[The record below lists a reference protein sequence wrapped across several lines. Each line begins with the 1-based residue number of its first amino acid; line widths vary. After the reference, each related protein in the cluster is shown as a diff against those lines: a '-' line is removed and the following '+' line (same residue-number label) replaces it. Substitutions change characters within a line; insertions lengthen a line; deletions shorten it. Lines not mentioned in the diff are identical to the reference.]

1 MPFPFIIGV
10 GAIAAGVLG
19 LAGHVSA
26 KEKNEEAQ
34 RICNNAKY
42 NFDQAQEKAKEKFD
56 AVNEVL
62 GDLGSEKLIAIKYLQ
77 FFKTY
82 YDEIRHVPNLLKH
95 DKELNYDLSSF
106 SEKNIDNLLS
116 YGNNLANIASKSA
129 ESNDNCAFIG
139 AIAGPGIAAG
149 VAGVS
154 ALVSGGVVAGM
165 GAAATAA
172 LCSPL
177 AIVAAPLFL
186 VHAFKADSEADEN
199 LDKARTY
206 ESEVNVEIEKLE
218 TQSAKFSAIIKK
230 TKIYSSLLKNLS
242 KVFEFYLPKF
252 VKIIESHSSELRE
265 LKKNLSRKKTDIFT
279 QEELDIIAATCALCD
294 LFCKLICTPIF
305 DENWDIHSEFN
316 SKIDSIKHDTS
327 KFQNALE

>member
-1 MPFPFIIGV
+1 MPFPFIIGA
-10 GAIAAGVLG
+10 GAIAAGLLG

-42 NFDQAQEKAKEKFD
+42 NFDEAQKNAEKKFAD
-56 AVNEVL
+56 VNKVL
-62 GDLGSEKLIAIKYLQ
+62 GDLGREKLIAISSLQ
-77 FFKTY
+77 IFKMCFN
-82 YDEIRHVPNLLKH
+82 EIKHVPNLLEH

-116 YGNNLANIASKSA
+116 YGNNLANIASKNA

-139 AIAGPGIAAG
+139 AVAGPGIAAG

-154 ALVSGGVVAGM
+154 ALVSGGVIAGM
-165 GAAATAA
+165 GAAATAV

-177 AIVAAPLFL
+177 AMVAAPLFL

-218 TQSAKFSAIIKK
+218 TQSAKFLAIIKK

-242 KVFEFYLPKF
+242 NVFVFYVNELG
-252 VKIIESHSSELRE
+252 KIVTSHQSE
-265 LKKNLSRKKTDIFT
+265 LKKNSVKTDIFT
-279 QEELDIIAATCALCD
+279 QEERHKITACCALCD
-294 LFCKLICTPIF
+294 CLNKLMQTPIF

-316 SKIDSIKHDTS
+316 SNIDSIKRTTS
-327 KFQNALE
+327 EFQNALE

>member
-1 MPFPFIIGV
+1 MPFPFIIGA
-10 GAIAAGVLG
+10 GAIVAGVLG

-26 KEKNEEAQ
+26 KEKNEKAQ

-42 NFDQAQEKAKEKFD
+42 NFDQAQNKAKEYFD
-56 AVNEVL
+56 AVNKVL
-62 GDLGSEKLIAIKYLQ
+62 GDLGQEKLEITHDSVSKFKYSFNKIK
-77 FFKTY
+77 
-82 YDEIRHVPNLLKH
+82 HVSDLFEH
-95 DKELNYDLSSF
+95 GKELNFNLSSF
-106 SEKNIDNLLS
+106 SEKNVDSLVS

-139 AIAGPGIAAG
+139 AIAGPGIVAG

-177 AIVAAPLFL
+177 AMVAAPLFL

-206 ESEVNVEIEKLE
+206 ESEINVKIEKLE
-218 TQSAKFSAIIKK
+218 TQSAKFSAIINK
-230 TKIYSSLLKNLS
+230 TKIYSSLLKNLRN
-242 KVFEFYLPKF
+242 VFDFYVNELQQI
-252 VKIIESHSSELRE
+252 VASHQSE
-265 LKKNLSRKKTDIFT
+265 LKKNSVKTDIFT
-279 QEELDIIAATCALCD
+279 QEELKKIYASFALCQSLD
-294 LFCKLICTPIF
+294 SLMRTPIF
-305 DENWDIHSEFN
+305 DENGDIHSEFN

-327 KFQNALE
+327 KFQNAHE

>member
-1 MPFPFIIGV
+1 MPFPFIIGA
-10 GAIAAGVLG
+10 GAIAAGLLG

-42 NFDQAQEKAKEKFD
+42 NFDQAQNKAKENFD
-56 AVNEVL
+56 AVNKVL
-62 GDLGSEKLIAIKYLQ
+62 GDLGQEKLEITHDSVSKFKYSFNKIK
-77 FFKTY
+77 
-82 YDEIRHVPNLLKH
+82 HVSDLFEH

-106 SEKNIDNLLS
+106 SEKNIDNLLL
-116 YGNNLANIASKSA
+116 YGNNLANIASKNA

-139 AIAGPGIAAG
+139 AVAGPGIAAG

-165 GAAATAA
+165 GAAATAV

-177 AIVAAPLFL
+177 AMVAAPLFL

-218 TQSAKFSAIIKK
+218 TQSAKFLAIIKK
-230 TKIYSSLLKNLS
+230 TKIYSSVLKNLRN
-242 KVFEFYLPKF
+242 VFDFYVNELQQI
-252 VKIIESHSSELRE
+252 VTSHQSE
-265 LKKNLSRKKTDIFT
+265 LKKNSVKPDIFT
-279 QEELDIIAATCALCD
+279 QEERHKITACCALCD
-294 LFCKLICTPIF
+294 CLNNLMQTPIF

-316 SKIDSIKHDTS
+316 SNIDSIKRTTS
-327 KFQNALE
+327 EFQNALE

>member
-1 MPFPFIIGV
+1 MPFPFIIGAV
-10 GAIAAGVLG
+10 VVAAEGLG

-26 KEKNEEAQ
+26 KEKNEKAQ
-34 RICNNAKY
+34 RICENAKY
-42 NFDQAQEKAKEKFD
+42 NYDQAKAEADKKFA
-56 AVNEVL
+56 AVNEGLRVL
-62 GDLGSEKLIAIKYLQ
+62 GQEKLEIIRDSVSKFKYSFNKIK
-77 FFKTY
+77 
-82 YDEIRHVPNLLKH
+82 HVSDLFEH
-95 DKELNYDLSSF
+95 GKELSFNISSF
-106 SEKNIDNLLS
+106 SEKNVDSLVS

-165 GAAATAA
+165 GAAATAV

-177 AIVAAPLFL
+177 AMVAAPLFM
-186 VHAFKADSEADEN
+186 VHAFKADSEADKN

-218 TQSAKFSAIIKK
+218 TQSAKFSAIINK
-230 TKIYSSLLKNLS
+230 TKIYSSLLKNLRN
-242 KVFEFYLPKF
+242 VFDFYVNELQQI
-252 VKIIESHSSELRE
+252 VTSHQSEL
-265 LKKNLSRKKTDIFT
+265 KMNSVKTDIFT
-279 QEELDIIAATCALCD
+279 QEELKKIYASFTLCQSLD
-294 LFCKLICTPIF
+294 SLMHTPIF
-305 DENWDIHSEFN
+305 DENGDIHSEFN

>member
-1 MPFPFIIGV
+1 MPFPFIIGAGV
-10 GAIAAGVLG
+10 FVTGVLG
-19 LAGHVSA
+19 LANHASA
-26 KEKNEEAQ
+26 KEKNEKAQ

-42 NFDQAQEKAKEKFD
+42 NFDQAQNKAKENFD
-56 AVNEVL
+56 AVNKVL
-62 GDLGSEKLIAIKYLQ
+62 GDLGQEKLEITHDSVSKFKYSFNKIK
-77 FFKTY
+77 
-82 YDEIRHVPNLLKH
+82 HVSDLFEH
-95 DKELNYDLSSF
+95 GKELSFNISSF
-106 SEKNIDNLLS
+106 SEQNVDSLVS

-165 GAAATAA
+165 GAAATAV

-177 AIVAAPLFL
+177 AMVAAPLFL

-206 ESEVNVEIEKLE
+206 ESEINVKIEKLE
-218 TQSAKFSAIIKK
+218 TQSAKFSAIINK
-230 TKIYSSLLKNLS
+230 TKIYSSLLKNLRN
-242 KVFEFYLPKF
+242 VFDFYVTELQQI
-252 VKIIESHSSELRE
+252 VTSHQSE
-265 LKKNLSRKKTDIFT
+265 LKKNSVKTDIFT
-279 QEELDIIAATCALCD
+279 QEELEKIYTSFALCQSLD
-294 LFCKLICTPIF
+294 SLMHTPIF
-305 DENWDIHSEFN
+305 DENGDIHSEFN